1 MKSNISYP
9 VIIEV
14 DEDGV
19 FIVNCPSIKGCRSYG
34 STIDEAMD
42 NIREAIESCIDD
54 NSPNVNKYIGI
65 REISVTKKLPQY
77 A

>member
-1 MKSNISYP
+1 MNSNISYP
-9 VIIEV
+9 VIVEV

-34 STIDEAMD
+34 KTIDEAMN
-42 NIREAIESCIDD
+42 NIREAIESCSDD
-54 NSPNVNKYIGI
+54 ISPNTNKYIGI
-65 REISVTKKLPQY
+65 REISITKNIPQY

>member
-1 MKSNISYP
+1 MNNNISYP
-9 VIIEV
+9 IIVEV
-14 DEDGV
+14 DEDGI

-42 NIREAIESCIDD
+42 NIREAIESCMDD
-54 NSPNVNKYIGI
+54 ISPNVNKYIGI
-65 REISVTKKLPQY
+65 REISFTKKIPQY

>member
-1 MKSNISYP
+1 MNNNISYP
-9 VIIEV
+9 IIVEV
-14 DEDGV
+14 DEDGI

-54 NSPNVNKYIGI
+54 ISPNVNKYIGI
-65 REISVTKKLPQY
+65 REISVTKNIPQY

>member
-1 MKSNISYP
+1 MNNKISYP
-9 VIIEV
+9 IIVEV
-14 DEDGV
+14 DEDGI

-54 NSPNVNKYIGI
+54 ISPNLNKYIGI
-65 REISVTKKLPQY
+65 REISVTKKIPQY